1 MQRIIGFELEFRI
14 FRNSKNRDSSTRFPE
29 ENRFDKNNATCRF
42 RPVAR
47 WLVKFNLTLKVRTY
61 IFFSRKAAYPTG
73 RVNGEDRAR

>member
-1 MQRIIGFELEFRI
+1 MQHNIGFELEFRI
-14 FRNSKNRDSSTRFPE
+14 FRNSKNRHSSILFPE
-29 ENRFDKNNATCRF
+29 ENRFDKNNATC
-42 RPVAR
+42 PVAL